1 MGFLLFLIQGD
12 MYDIFVNTN
21 SVEVCI
27 AVKSLDASNAVELKT
42 LLKKIDLQGKDR
54 MVINLKNV
62 EFMDSSGIGV
72 LLSLYKQHNQNVSL
86 KQPSASVLSVLEL
99 LRLHRVFEIEP
110 TGS

>member
-1 MGFLLFLIQGD
+1 MGFLLFLIQND
-12 MYDIFVNTN
+12 MYDISVNTN

-42 LLKKIDLQGKDR
+42 LLKEIDLQGKDR
-54 MVINLKNV
+54 VVINLKNV

-72 LLSLYKQHNQNVSL
+72 LLSLYKQYNQNVSL